1 MAVADANNTDTDTD
15 TDTDLESDQR
25 QQCIVPSPTSP
36 LFHPEWETLL
46 PSTDHIRFF
55 ASVDWAA
62 SPLGPLSTWDAA
74 LRLQTFAVMSDSQAG
89 CLYWGPQKV
98 AIYNEA
104 FVPLAGK
111 AHPMLMGLAFEVG
124 FPEIWPQI
132 KVVFE
137 AAEVSGLAGDV
148 YEIELFVE
156 RNHFM
161 EEAFFT
167 GNFNPIRGFSSKV
180 EGFYNT
186 VHEVTKQKITQRR
199 TTLLNRMVGSTR
211 LHSENYPA
219 LLMTLLAEYERDISM
234 ALLYEID
241 DYSVPGSQIVN
252 LRGQI
257 AVPQNHPIAP
267 KMANLHNSMEGII
280 PCLRQAQDEIIDIPV
295 DNKFADIPWRGFS
308 EGSRCISILPFFG
321 GGKLLGFLVVG
332 ANPRRPIDDDHHQF
346 MRDLASKVS
355 SIANSVVSVE
365 EAQRRAEQL
374 EKKLEDSDKKIRHM
388 AQNATIGM
396 LRLSV
401 DGRILWAN
409 DQYYELTGKSIQAV
423 PQRFQFLDSFL
434 GEDLENAVSAW
445 NRLSEG
451 EEKVSVELRLKKM
464 FIPPIGEPEP
474 GCITSTSF
482 PYKEDG
488 RTTSF
493 MMYMS
498 EISALKWAEQAEARK
513 AEDAFE
519 AKKQQEEFI
528 DIVSHEMRNPLAAI
542 LMSADSITKSM
553 AEVRE
558 REITE
563 GRLLVALHS
572 NVDSANTIVKCA
584 NHQKRIVDDVLTLSK
599 LQYMMLAIT
608 PEPTQVQELVDSTL
622 KMFESDLQ
630 EKKITATASAEN
642 ERINADWVSCDP
654 SRLTQI
660 IVNFLTN
667 AIKFTKDESR
677 RDIRIKYGIATSEPR
692 AAFRG
697 DITWAPVDSTSASPR
712 SSLDPD
718 PGQLI
723 YLTFSVEDSGVGM
736 DSVDMQNLFSRF
748 TQANT
753 KTSIKYGGSG
763 LGLFI
768 CKRLAEKMGG
778 EIGVVSTK
786 GNGSTFVFYIEAH
799 RAVLEENK
807 PSAVIEFPFPPRPKS
822 SQAGSKVP
830 LKLDLSNIQVLLVE
844 DNVVNQTILAK
855 QLIKAGCTVTI
866 ANHGLEALER
876 LRETRLWH
884 ENLDGKKLD
893 IVLMDWEMP
902 VMDGLTCT
910 KEIRMLERTGQ
921 LIGHV
926 EIIATTANARS
937 EQLQKALESGIDS
950 VISKPF
956 LVNDLLK
963 QMRERLS
970 KVNVRAAPPRVMTS

>member
-1 MAVADANNTDTDTD
+1 MAGAGAGADVDANTLTD
-15 TDTDLESDQR
+15 TDTDLESNQP
-25 QQCIVPSPTSP
+25 QQCIIPSPTSP
-36 LFHPEWETLL
+36 LFRTGWEILL
-46 PSTDHIRFF
+46 PSTDHVRFF
-55 ASVDWAA
+55 ASADWAA
-62 SPLGPLSTWDAA
+62 SPLGPLSTWSAA
-74 LRLQTFAVMSDSQAG
+74 LRLQTLAVMSDSQAG
-89 CLYWGPQKV
+89 CLYWGPQKT

-111 AHPMLMGLAFEVG
+111 AHPMLMGLAFENV

-132 KVVFE
+132 KAVFE
-137 AAEVSGLAGDV
+137 ASEVSGLAGDV
-148 YEIELFVE
+148 HEIELFVE
-156 RNHFM
+156 RNHFL

-167 GNFNPIRGFSSKV
+167 GNFNPIRGFSGKI
-180 EGFYNT
+180 EGFHNA
-186 VHEVTKQKITQRR
+186 VHEVTKQKITHRR
-199 TTLLNRMVGSTR
+199 TTLLNRIVSSTR

-241 DYSVPGSQIVN
+241 DESIPNSQIVN

-257 AVPQNHPIAP
+257 AVPQGHPIAP
-267 KMANLHNSMEGII
+267 NKANLHSSEEGIV
-280 PCLRQAQDEIIDIPV
+280 PCLRQAQDEIINIPV
-295 DNKFADIPWRGFS
+295 DNKFAGIPWRGFS
-308 EGSRCISILPFFG
+308 EGSRCISILPFSG
-321 GGKLLGFLVVG
+321 GGRLIGFLVVG

-355 SIANSVVSVE
+355 SIANTVVNAE
-365 EAQRRAEQL
+365 EAQRRAEKL

-396 LRLSV
+396 LRLSI
-401 DGRILWAN
+401 DGKVLWAN
-409 DQYYELTGKSIQAV
+409 DQYYDLTGKSNQAEE
-423 PQRFQFLDSFL
+423 RFQFLDNFL
-434 GEDLENAVSAW
+434 AEDREKAFAAW
-445 NRLSEG
+445 NRLSGG
-451 EEKVSVELRLKKM
+451 EEKVSVELRLKRM
-464 FIPPIGEPEP
+464 FIPPTGEPEP

-488 RTTSF
+488 KTTSF

-498 EISALKWAEQAEARK
+498 DISALKWAEKSEARK

-519 AKKQQEEFI
+519 AKRQQEEFI

-553 AEVRE
+553 AEVNE
-558 REITE
+558 RKITE
-563 GRLLVALHS
+563 ARLLSALHS

-608 PEPTQVQELVDSTL
+608 PEPTQVQELIDSTL

-630 EKKITATASAEN
+630 EKKIKATASAEKEKN
-642 ERINADWVSCDP
+642 NADWVSCDP

-677 RDIRIKYGIATSEPR
+677 RYIDIKYGITTSEPR

-697 DITWAPVDSTSASPR
+697 DITWAPVDSTSPPR
-712 SSLDPD
+712 SSHERD

-748 TQANT
+748 TQANI

-786 GNGSTFVFYIEAH
+786 GIGSTFVFYIEAQ
-799 RAVLEENK
+799 RADLSENK
-807 PSAVIEFPFPPRPKS
+807 PFPVIEFPFPARPKS
-822 SQAGSKVP
+822 CSVGAKVSTE
-830 LKLDLSNIQVLLVE
+830 LDLSNIHVLLVE

-855 QLIKAGCTVTI
+855 QLKKAGCTVTI
-866 ANHGLEALER
+866 ANHGLEALE
-876 LRETRLWH
+876 
-884 ENLDGKKLD
+884 
-893 IVLMDWEMP
+893 
-902 VMDGLTCT
+902 
-910 KEIRMLERTGQ
+910 
-921 LIGHV
+921 
-926 EIIATTANARS
+926 S
-937 EQLQKALESGIDS
+937 
-950 VISKPF
+950 
-956 LVNDLLK
+956 
-963 QMRERLS
+963 
-970 KVNVRAAPPRVMTS
+970 